1 MAQKLVDDAIV
12 RYHKIL
18 ESQPHANLEWTDA
31 LTERMRAHGMIVGT
45 RLASPFLRPH
55 FLSKKQYEQL
65 SKAGEALL
73 SAIERIE
80 SLALATPNLMQR
92 MELLPAERM
101 LASIDPGYNFLHVAS
116 LLNTNL
122 NNGSMQFSN
131 FQASSASG
139 LAYGELLADMFY
151 DAPPVKEFRKKHT
164 LTKFGGTKY
173 LLSAILKAYKAY
185 GGKKQPNLAV
195 LEFKQP
201 FQTID
206 GAEYTVLVEL
216 FRKHGYQAELVN
228 PEQLDYRNGV
238 LSKGDY
244 RIDLLYRASSLQEF
258 LLRFDLNHPLVKAY
272 RDGKVCMV
280 NSFRAE
286 LAQKRAMFSLLT
298 DEALTA
304 KFPSAERKAIANF
317 IPWTRIVS
325 SAKTQ
330 RAGETIDLPEFVSAN
345 KDSLVLVPNDSTG
358 ALPIF
363 DGPRTEQG
371 AWDRALK
378 QALRER
384 YVVQDRI
391 EPVTAKFPV
400 LAYGSMEMRDMQV
413 DVHPHMFLGEVKSCT
428 AHLSAANAGFSTM
441 EGVTPTYLLGGK

>member
-1 MAQKLVDDAIV
+1 MSQKLVDDAVV

-18 ESQPHANLEWTDA
+18 ESQPFADLAWAESLAD
-31 LTERMRAHGMIVGT
+31 RMRGHGMVVGE

-55 FLSKKQYEQL
+55 FISKKQYEQL
-65 SKAGEALL
+65 SKASEALL
-73 SAIERIE
+73 SAIERVE
-80 SLALATPNLMQR
+80 TLALQTPALLQR

-101 LASIDPGYNFLHVAS
+101 LASIDPGYSFLHVAS

-122 NNGSMQFSN
+122 NNGSLQFRN
-131 FQASSASG
+131 FQASSAMG

-151 DAPPVKEFRKKHT
+151 DAPPVKEFRKKYS
-164 LTKFGGTKY
+164 LTKLGGTKN

-185 GGKKQPNLAV
+185 GGKKQPNIAV

-216 FRKHGYQAELVN
+216 FRKHGYQTELVS
-228 PEQLDYRNGV
+228 PEQLDYRNGT
-238 LSKGDY
+238 LSKGDFK
-244 RIDLLYRASSLQEF
+244 IDLLYRASSLQEF
-258 LLRFDLNHPLVKAY
+258 LMRFDLTHPLVRAY

-298 DEALTA
+298 DETVTA
-304 KFPSAERKAIANF
+304 KFPVVERKAISNF
-317 IPWTRIVS
+317 IPWTRIVTQS
-325 SAKTQ
+325 KTERNGQ
-330 RAGETIDLPEFVSAN
+330 TIDLPEFITNN
-345 KDSLVLVPNDSTG
+345 KDELVLIPNDSTG
-358 ALPIF
+358 ALPVF
-363 DGPRTEQG
+363 DGPSTDKA

-384 YVVQDRI
+384 YVVQQWTA
-391 EPVTAKFPV
+391 PVTAKFPV
-400 LAYGSMEMRDMQV
+400 LFYGAMEMRDMQV
-413 DVHPHMFLGEVKSCT
+413 DLHPHMFLGELKSCT
-428 AHLSAANAGFSTM
+428 AHLTASNSGFSTM
-441 EGVTPTYLLGGK
+441 EGVAATFLLNSK

>member
-12 RYHKIL
+12 RYNKIL
-18 ESQPHANLEWTDA
+18 ESPPHANLEWTDA

-55 FLSKKQYEQL
+55 FLSTKQYEQM
-65 SKAGEALL
+65 SKAGESLL
-73 SAIERIE
+73 ASIERIE
-80 SLALATPNLMQR
+80 NLALANPSLLQR

-101 LASIDPGYNFLHVAS
+101 LASIDPGYSFLHVAS

-122 NNGSMQFSN
+122 NNGSLQFRN
-131 FQASSASG
+131 FQASSATG

-151 DAPPVKEFRKKHT
+151 DAPPVKEFRKKHS

-238 LSKGDY
+238 LTKGDY

-304 KFPSAERKAIANF
+304 KFPLAERKAIAAF
-317 IPWTRIVS
+317 VPWTRIVS
-325 SAKTQ
+325 STKTQ

-345 KDSLVLVPNDSTG
+345 KNSLVLVPNDSTG
-358 ALPIF
+358 ALPVF
-363 DGPRTEQG
+363 DGPSTEQG

-384 YVVQDRI
+384 YVVQDRVI
-391 EPVTAKFPV
+391 PVTAKFPV
-400 LAYGSMEMRDMQV
+400 LLYGSMEMREMQV

>member
-55 FLSKKQYEQL
+55 FLSKKQYEQM
-65 SKAGEALL
+65 SKAGESLL

-80 SLALATPNLMQR
+80 NLALANPGLLQR

-101 LASIDPGYNFLHVAS
+101 LASINPGYSFLHVAS

-122 NNGSMQFSN
+122 NNGSMHFRN
-131 FQASSASG
+131 FQASSAAG

-151 DAPPVKEFRKKHT
+151 DAPPVKEFRKKHS

-173 LLSAILKAYKAY
+173 LLSAILKAYKEY

-206 GAEYTVLVEL
+206 GAEHTVLVEL

-238 LSKGDY
+238 LTKGEY

-298 DEALTA
+298 DETLTA
-304 KFPSAERKAIANF
+304 KFPLAERRAIASF

-325 SAKTQ
+325 ASKTQ
-330 RAGETIDLPEFVSAN
+330 RAGATIDLPEFVSAN
-345 KDSLVLVPNDSTG
+345 KNSLVLVPNDSTG
-358 ALPIF
+358 ALPVF
-363 DGPRTEQG
+363 DGPNTDQG
-371 AWDRALK
+371 PWDRALK

-384 YVVQDRI
+384 YVVQDRL
-391 EPVTAKFPV
+391 EAVTAKFPV
-400 LAYGSMEMRDMQV
+400 LFYGSMEMREMQV

-441 EGVTPTYLLGGK
+441 EGVTPSYLLGGK